1 MPTGT
6 DFKSKIKLMS
16 KALLNDK
23 QLSIDITRQ
32 IHVSINKT
40 SLYTVKSVY
49 AVTSIK
55 RSPVLKCH
63 LFIVLS

>member
-49 AVTSIK
+49 AVTRIK
-55 RSPVLKCH
+55 MSPFYCPVIK
-63 LFIVLS
+63 

>member
-16 KALLNDK
+16 KSLLNDK

-55 RSPVLKCH
+55 RSPVSKCH